1 MISTREIVLS
11 QWIGAQQRQAL
22 RAMDAAIEASDAP
35 AHAIQKIKFDT
46 LQAVWQQLHA
56 LQQDDNEGSV

>member
-22 RAMDAAIEASDAP
+22 RAMDTAIEASDAQ

-46 LQAVWQQLHA
+46 LHAVWQQLHA